1 MQVEKSFWHAP
12 RGKSIVRA
20 QLAANV
26 LCGKSRIRLY
36 LRQLPRREI
45 DENSYHFPIMAE
57 YSKHQQNIIKRYYE
71 NYDQIQLQKL
81 QEQLT
86 ELYLSEGKAREKRW
100 KTITAALEKL
110 KIPASRIEHVRKS
123 DNPQL
128 LAKLIEELLAKS

>member
-1 MQVEKSFWHAP
+1 
-12 RGKSIVRA
+12 
-20 QLAANV
+20 
-26 LCGKSRIRLY
+26 
-36 LRQLPRREI
+36 
-45 DENSYHFPIMAE
+45 MAE

-100 KTITAALEKL
+100 KSITAALEKL